1 MRPGPLAMLLAS
13 AVAACAAPTPVRPR
27 IGINPPLGEA
37 SRAALASASRQVRSC
52 YRAPRVSSESRLI
65 TTRLRV
71 LLAPDGTLGGLPEVV
86 AQTGINPVNQPFAA
100 RMAEAAILAVI
111 RCAPYRLPS
120 ELAGNGLIE
129 IELTFSPGA
138 AV

>member
-1 MRPGPLAMLLAS
+1 MRPGLLAMLLAC
-13 AVAACAAPTPVRPR
+13 AAAGCAAPMPVRPLM
-27 IGINPPLGEA
+27 GVNPPMSEA
-37 SRAALASASRQVRSC
+37 SRVALASASRQVRSC
-52 YRAPRVSSESRLI
+52 YRMPRVSSEGRLI

-71 LLAPDGTLGGLPEVV
+71 VLAPDGTLGGLPEVV
-86 AQTGINPVNQPFAA
+86 AQTGINPVNQTFAA

-111 RCAPYRLPS
+111 RCAPYRLPT
-120 ELAGNGLIE
+120 EFADNGLIE